1 MGLNMNYAL
10 LIEDNNAFHKLPDYR
25 RTYTV
30 PFSREYMLETIY
42 EFNQQILEAKTILD
56 YAGSDEAFLNEEFS
70 FSGIWE
76 SVKKAV
82 KAVIDAIWNLI
93 KKIGEFFKKI
103 IDKIKQAA
111 ANSKD
116 KIKEKYRDHERM
128 QLLKKALASCE
139 DDAQRTVNIASIVPT
154 TDLLDRSFPDTSVLR
169 SDLVKMATDTMN
181 NYCTNL
187 IQKSGDGKAVEDTE
201 LKASETFVE
210 WIEGEKNDIIGKIF
224 GKYSVDYED
233 IAGSSINIAKKAF
246 GDPQDKKDTL
256 ITPDL
261 YGQAC
266 DNLEKGRM
274 DSILRDTEADFNEA
288 TRDFN
293 AVKAEMESVYKSLDH
308 FEKELK
314 FYEDKIDLRERY
326 HSAVKTVTS
335 RINRALN
342 VVRECVYSAYGLI
355 WAKHSRVL
363 DIFAVGGDS
372 YRVKNTAHRLIA
384 NYLKLQ
390 DDDYPKDEAFNGMAE
405 TEDIYQLNEN
415 FCVEV
420 ALVNEALLEQSFNE
434 RLVSVITEADDANDG
449 GNQAAPAQTDA
460 NQADNAATQ
469 PPANNNQQTQNN
481 DQNNQQNVAQK
492 SGGKILEWLKGIINR
507 LTENIQKFKARIE
520 EFVAKNGPDRIFW
533 ERNGENIKK
542 TPFTDTMVNQWYEYN
557 VLDFTKSTY
566 VPFNI
571 SSPDLKDD
579 ESMQN
584 AIMRKVTNNLPNFAA
599 EDTFSQKMNKI
610 YQGTYINDEQGK
622 GKKLAEI
629 GYKHDV
635 ACNFVEGFVTNGF
648 ESDALKT
655 ITSDFQKISDVYK
668 EVNNNYQSYA
678 SQMAANVKV
687 ETQTTQTTEPK
698 QEAAVEEFPKFNLAE
713 HFCLVHHEASFTTG
727 QADSAI
733 AAANGGT
740 ATQNKELD
748 GMIKRFFQCNIT
760 AVTARMTC
768 TVAAYKQYM
777 SLFKHIFG
785 GKQAPEENQE
795 NNNQQ
800 QQNQEQNN
808 QQQQPA
814 QNNNQNQ

>member
-1 MGLNMNYAL
+1 MGLNMNYSL

-25 RTYTV
+25 KTFTH
-30 PFSREYMLETIY
+30 PFSRECMLETLY
-42 EFNQQILEAKTILD
+42 EFNQQILEAKTILE
-56 YAGSDEAFLNEEFS
+56 YAGSDEAYLDEAFS
-70 FSGIWE
+70 FSGIWA
-76 SVKKAV
+76 SIKKAV
-82 KAVIDAIWNLI
+82 KVVIDAIWNLI
-93 KKIGEFFKKI
+93 KKIAELFKKAI
-103 IDKIKQAA
+103 NAIKQAA
-111 ANSKD
+111 ANAKD
-116 KIKEKYRDHERM
+116 KIEAKYRDHERM
-128 QLLKKALASCE
+128 QLLKKALADCE
-139 DDAQRTVNIASIVPT
+139 DKSQCTVRIASITPT
-154 TDLLDRSFPDTSVLR
+154 ADLLDRSFPDTSVLR

-181 NYCTNL
+181 NYCINL
-187 IQKSGDGKAVEDTE
+187 IQKSGDAKAIEDTE

-210 WIEGEKNDIIGKIF
+210 WIETEKDGIINKIF
-224 GKYSVDYED
+224 GKYAVNYND
-233 IAGSSINIAKKAF
+233 IAGTARDVALKAF
-246 GDPQDKKDTL
+246 GDPQDKKDII

-266 DNLEKGRM
+266 DNLEKGRVNG
-274 DSILRDTEADFNEA
+274 ILKDTENAFNNA
-288 TRDFN
+288 TKDFN
-293 AVKAEMESVYKSLDH
+293 AVSKEMETIYKSLDY
-308 FEKELK
+308 FEKDLK
-314 FYEDKIDLRERY
+314 SYEGQYDLRERY
-326 HSAVKTVTS
+326 HNAVRGVTA
-335 RINRALN
+335 RINRALS
-342 VVRECVYSAYGLI
+342 VVRECVYSAYSLI
-355 WAKHSRVL
+355 WAKHSRTI
-363 DIFAVGGDS
+363 DIFSVGGDS
-372 YRVKNTAHRLIA
+372 FRVKNAAHRLIA

-390 DDDYPKDEAFNGMAE
+390 DEDYPKDEAFNGMAE

-420 ALVNEALLEQSFNE
+420 ALVNEAFLEQSFND
-434 RLVSVITEADDANDG
+434 RLVEVITEADDANG
-449 GNQAAPAQTDA
+449 GNQTAPAQPAT

-469 PPANNNQQTQNN
+469 PPANNQQTQNN

-542 TPFTDTMVNQWYEYN
+542 TPFTDTMVNQWYEYD
-557 VLDFTKSTY
+557 VLDFAKSTY

-584 AIMRKVTNNLPNFAA
+584 AIMRKVTNNLPNFA
-599 EDTFSQKMNKI
+599 EGDTFSQKMNKI

-635 ACNFVEGFVTNGF
+635 ACNFVEGFVTKGF
-648 ESDALKT
+648 DSDALKT
-655 ITSDFQKISDVYK
+655 ITADFQKISDVYK

-698 QEAAVEEFPKFNLAE
+698 QEAAVEDEWAKFNLAE
-713 HFCLVHHEASFTTG
+713 HFCLIHHEASFTTG

-740 ATQNKELD
+740 ATRNKELD
-748 GMIKRFFQCNIT
+748 DMIKRFFQCNIT

-785 GKQAPEENQE
+785 GKQAPTENQE
-795 NNNQQ
+795 NNQQ

-808 QQQQPA
+808 QQQPA